1 MQEGSTQ
8 EDHVSRTSSLLLT
21 WPSPFRYYADHDGG
35 PSSATTSGAA
45 ISNNSYANCAASCTS
60 SGYGP
65 LSAHTHARPSTLIAT
80 AAHHRRMPS
89 PAPERGNWML
99 WSYPNAI
106 GQPSL

>member
-8 EDHVSRTSSLLLT
+8 EDHVTRTSSLLLT
-21 WPSPFRYYADHDGG
+21 WPSPFRYYAGHDGG

-65 LSAHTHARPSTLIAT
+65 PLCSHSR
-80 AAHHRRMPS
+80 AAVNADRN
-89 PAPERGNWML
+89 RGA
-99 WSYPNAI
+99 SSSDAK
-106 GQPSL
+106 SCA